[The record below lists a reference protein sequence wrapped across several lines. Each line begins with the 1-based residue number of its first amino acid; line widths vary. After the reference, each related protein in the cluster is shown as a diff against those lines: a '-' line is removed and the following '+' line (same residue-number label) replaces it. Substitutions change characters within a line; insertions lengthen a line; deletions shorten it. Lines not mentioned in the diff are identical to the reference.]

1 MCFNTLMNRVES
13 EDDRRTDPDAP
24 SQFLPQAIRVKNLRK
39 RFGDQEVVSDVS
51 FDIAQGEILVLLGPS
66 GSGKTIILR
75 IVAGLE
81 SADSGEVR
89 LHGRRA
95 DSIPPQG
102 RRLGVVFQEHALF
115 PRMTVEQNVGFG
127 LRVRKISDS
136 QTRETVDEM
145 LELVHLHEHRRK
157 YPHELSGGQRQRVA
171 IARALAYK
179 PEALLLDK
187 PFSSLD
193 ATTRI
198 ELRREVRSMIRSLTL
213 PALFI
218 THDQEEALEMGD
230 QIAVLN
236 RGRIEQMGAP
246 LHVYNHPASEFVAGF
261 LGATNVLLGR
271 YQDDSV
277 ILGTIRVKAPPDAPS
292 LAHRQL
298 VKIVFRP
305 EDAVLNFQPQF
316 LYTPYYLGRGI
327 VEEVAHVGA
336 GERLI
341 VRLMMWTLPD
351 GTGLGGRGP
360 KLTLADE
367 TYAEGFPITVTRT
380 KWEAAEMEL
389 SVNDPVVIGLKHF
402 RLLPHYPLR
411 SEAGAT
417 VIGA

>member
-1 MCFNTLMNRVES
+1 MNRVES
-13 EDDRRTDPDAP
+13 ESDRRTDPGTP
-24 SQFLPQAIRVKNLRK
+24 SQFLQPAIRVKNLRK
-39 RFGDQEVVSDVS
+39 CFGDQEVVSDVS

-66 GSGKTIILR
+66 GSGKTTILR

-95 DSIPPQG
+95 DGISPQD
-102 RRLGVVFQEHALF
+102 RKLGVVFQEHALF
-115 PRMTVEQNVGFG
+115 SRMTVEQNIAFG
-127 LRVRKISDS
+127 LKVRKVSER
-136 QTRETVDEM
+136 QTCETVDEM
-145 LELVHLHEHRRK
+145 LELVHLHEHRKK
-157 YPHELSGGQRQRVA
+157 YPDELSGGQRQRVA

-193 ATTRI
+193 ATTRT
-198 ELRREVRSMIRSLTL
+198 ELRREVRSMVRSLTL

-271 YQDDSV
+271 FQDDTV
-277 ILGTIRVKAPPDAPS
+277 VLGTIRVKVPDDAPR
-292 LAHRQL
+292 LAERQL
-298 VKIVFRP
+298 VKMVFRP
-305 EDAVLNFQPQF
+305 EDVVLNFQPQF
-316 LYTPYYLGRGI
+316 LDTPYFLGRGI
-327 VEEVAHVGA
+327 IEEVAYVGA
-336 GERLI
+336 GERLV
-341 VRLMMWTLPD
+341 VRLMMWAFPD
-351 GTGLGGRGP
+351 PGGSARRS
-360 KLTLADE
+360 LTLADE

-389 SVNDPVVIGLKHF
+389 SVNDPVVMGLKHF

-411 SEAGAT
+411 SETGAS
-417 VIGA
+417 VFGA